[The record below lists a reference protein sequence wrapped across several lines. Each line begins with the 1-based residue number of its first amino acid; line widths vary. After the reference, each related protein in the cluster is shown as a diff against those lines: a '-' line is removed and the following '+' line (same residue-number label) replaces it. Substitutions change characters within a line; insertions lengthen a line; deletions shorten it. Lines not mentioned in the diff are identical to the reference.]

1 MERVFTLNNINEV
14 AKECWKATEG
24 RSVLAFHGQMGAGKT
39 TFIHALCDVK
49 GVKDVVG
56 SPTFSLVNEYEYS
69 CDGTKKALFHL
80 DLYRIKNEEEA
91 VRAGVEEVLNSGNI
105 CLAEWPD
112 KAPGIFPDDTVHIY
126 IELVDNE
133 TRRLKIANI

>member
-1 MERVFTLNNINEV
+1 MEWVITPETIQQV
-14 AKECWKATEG
+14 AKEFWKAAEG
-24 RSVLAFHGQMGAGKT
+24 RSVFAFHGTMGAGKT

-69 CDGTKKALFHL
+69 CEGAKKPIFHL

-91 VRAGVEEVLNSGNI
+91 IRAGVEDVLYSGEI
-105 CLAEWPD
+105 CLAEWPE
-112 KAPGIFPDDTVHIY
+112 KAPGIFPGDTVHVN
-126 IELVDNE
+126 IELIDNC
-133 TRRLKIANI
+133 TRRIKITDK